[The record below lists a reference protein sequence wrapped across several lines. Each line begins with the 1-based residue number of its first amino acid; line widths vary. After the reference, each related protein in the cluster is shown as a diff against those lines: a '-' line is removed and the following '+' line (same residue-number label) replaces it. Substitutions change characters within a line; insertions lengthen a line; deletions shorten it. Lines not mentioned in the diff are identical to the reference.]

1 MSLFRRARSNLIWVL
16 MSDVVA
22 KGATIVVTIYLA
34 RVLGVTEFGVLGLG
48 IAIAST
54 LWPLVDLGTNGY
66 GTREIARDHSNA
78 HTLLPSLNS
87 MRLTASVIVLIASA
101 IVIQTIG
108 FEESKK
114 WTILA
119 TLLYMTTYAITPD
132 WVARGIERMS
142 IGFAIN
148 AFVAGSFILGAVVLV
163 SGPEDTTT
171 AGLVRS
177 FSFAIGAIVGLVILS
192 RLEGIRFR
200 FTAQLDDWLSLIR
213 RTYHFLINRVATN
226 LGQYIPFFAVS
237 IILTDMDTGLFAAP
251 HRLYIVAVGGMAAI
265 TSAVYPILTDL
276 YQKDPEKFRRFQRK
290 LVDYIL
296 LLFIPAAGL
305 GIIASDRLMNLIF
318 GTEYLPAASVLTIML
333 LTLPLLAMRSLYM
346 FTLLSAG
353 YEKYAFPANMAGVI
367 IQLIIAVNLVPT
379 MGVEGAAIGM
389 LAGELT
395 SATILI
401 SLSTKKIGV
410 GSPLQAETFTVLGI
424 TGVLIC
430 LQLWRE
436 WHLGITIGISLIA
449 YAAYGLKT
457 GLIPLNKL
465 INRRS

>member
-305 GIIASDRLMNLIF
+305 G
-318 GTEYLPAASVLTIML
+318 
-333 LTLPLLAMRSLYM
+333 
-346 FTLLSAG
+346 
-353 YEKYAFPANMAGVI
+353 
-367 IQLIIAVNLVPT
+367 
-379 MGVEGAAIGM
+379 
-389 LAGELT
+389 
-395 SATILI
+395 
-401 SLSTKKIGV
+401 
-410 GSPLQAETFTVLGI
+410 
-424 TGVLIC
+424 
-430 LQLWRE
+430 
-436 WHLGITIGISLIA
+436 
-449 YAAYGLKT
+449 
-457 GLIPLNKL
+457 
-465 INRRS
+465 